1 MCKVQNPIW
10 TPGML
15 YYFFACMRVSMSFF
29 PPLLPYPKWAV
40 FHRAPPR
47 TIGMYPC
54 VLVVP
59 GGCPYRILYIF
70 SNPTNLGMHAK
81 KYCPCILIIPC
92 HVFKI
97 CIASSMYYNI
107 TCTIK
112 CQRALKCYNVYR
124 VWPLGM
130 RLTSPSHVI
139 NLYSHSA

>member
-47 TIGMYPC
+47 TIGMYLSGPRGMSLQNPVYLFKSHQPWHAC
-54 VLVVP
+54 QKVLS
-59 GGCPYRILYIF
+59 LYF
-70 SNPTNLGMHAK
+70 NHTL
-81 KYCPCILIIPC
+81 PCIQI
-92 HVFKI
+92 HI